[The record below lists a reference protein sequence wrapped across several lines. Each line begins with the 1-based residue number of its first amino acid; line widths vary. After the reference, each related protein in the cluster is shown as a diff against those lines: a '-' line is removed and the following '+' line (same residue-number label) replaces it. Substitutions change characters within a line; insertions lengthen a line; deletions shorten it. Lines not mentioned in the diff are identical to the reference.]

1 MTPPRDSFV
10 SLREKL
16 RWRMALIL
24 VLLIIALMIALG
36 TLNTRLGLPD
46 TAFLSWAVL
55 SVMTG
60 CLLAMLALPKD
71 MGGRLFFAVTALALV
86 GVMAFGY
93 YHDRPMQ
100 HWAYMFPAVIAFLV
114 PSGTALVVMLLY
126 GIYVALILSQLISTI
141 EVVRFASGYGLLVCF
156 LYTFALLEEKAAAL
170 LRYHSDFDALTGC
183 LNRRTF
189 NSTIAH
195 IENRHE
201 RCAFLMI
208 DIDHFKEINDRRG
221 HLFGDQVI
229 QEVASV
235 LSSVIKD
242 DTKLYRYGGE
252 EFALIWLDTG
262 LDAGL
267 KLADELRSAV
277 AGHDFHGLKVSV
289 SIGVTHWSLNHG
301 PIASAL
307 ARADQALYSAKREG
321 RNRVIAIPWT
331 LSSAAQSPAPHHTL
345 PGQ

>member
-1 MTPPRDSFV
+1 MTPPRDSFA

-24 VLLIIALMIALG
+24 VLLIIVLMIALG
-36 TLNTRLGLPD
+36 TLNTHLGLRD
-46 TAFLSWAVL
+46 TASLSWAIL
-55 SVMTG
+55 AVMGG

-71 MGGRLFFAVTALALV
+71 LGGRLFFAVTALALV

-93 YHDRPMQ
+93 YHDRAMH

-114 PSGTALVVMLLY
+114 PSGTALVAMLIY
-126 GIYVALILSQLISTI
+126 GAYVALILSMLTSTI
-141 EVVRFASGYGLLVCF
+141 EVVRFASGYGLLACF
-156 LYTFALLEEKAAAL
+156 LYTFALLEEEAAAL
-170 LRYHSDFDALTGC
+170 LRYHSDYDALTGC

-195 IENRHE
+195 VESQHE
-201 RCAFLMI
+201 RCVFLMI

-235 LSSVIKD
+235 LSSAIKGD
-242 DTKLYRYGGE
+242 ITLYRYGGE

-262 LDAGL
+262 LDEGL
-267 KLADELRSAV
+267 MLGDQLRAAV
-277 AGHDFHGLKVSV
+277 AGHDFHGLKVGV

-331 LSSAAQSPAPHHTL
+331 VGSAV
-345 PGQ
+345 